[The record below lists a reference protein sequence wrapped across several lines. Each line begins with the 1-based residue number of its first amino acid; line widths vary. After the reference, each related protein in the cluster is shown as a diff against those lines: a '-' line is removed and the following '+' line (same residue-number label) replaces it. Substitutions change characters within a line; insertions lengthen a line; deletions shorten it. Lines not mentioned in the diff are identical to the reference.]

1 MFQLRLKKNEK
12 VQGYTDRTQSLV
24 LRLRCPDWS
33 VDPRIGFK
41 QTKKEGILK
50 WYGDGEN
57 KPKDSDQP
65 KSFYDE
71 DDKFWMEYEEDDE
84 ANAKGSVIAQI
95 VQI

>member
-1 MFQLRLKKNEK
+1 M
-12 VQGYTDRTQSLV
+12 
-24 LRLRCPDWS
+24 
-33 VDPRIGFK
+33 
-41 QTKKEGILK
+41 K

-84 ANAKGSVIAQI
+84 ANAKGSVID
-95 VQI
+95 